1 MRHTLPFRAQHI
13 GRWWNRK
20 TEIDVVATDKT
31 QHRLLVGECK
41 FRNKPIDIP
50 ILRDLQ
56 EKTAYLGA
64 TEKHYLL
71 FALNGFST
79 ELERLAQDDPSIR
92 LVSVEQ
98 LYQ

>member
-1 MRHTLPFRAQHI
+1 MMYRMYSIVTICRS
-13 GRWWNRK
+13 
-20 TEIDVVATDKT
+20 
-31 QHRLLVGECK
+31 
-41 FRNKPIDIP
+41 
-50 ILRDLQ
+50 
-56 EKTAYLGA
+56 EKY
-64 TEKHYLL
+64 YLL